1 MQRILAIYTFAMAV
15 AIFLFILSPIFLI
28 LYGPEAVI
36 DAVVYLVSGVL
47 VALFIYDY
55 MRYAVNEWGEFA
67 PQGAALATFF
77 VLSYAIMYMSLMSL
91 STLGGGALNLAIW
104 ASVMVSA
111 ALFIYMVRHVPLHI
125 SATNPI
131 TDVTAGV
138 KTLPLALIVGF
149 PLGWLILALY
159 ESGRMIARGAKIAGG
174 VAIASLFV
182 PIILISI
189 LLEYPF
195 DFSVFAISVF
205 APLLTGTMQ
214 YTGIEVLAWPGIIA
228 WEELTTRFLLP
239 AVGPLANYMFV
250 VLHAPS
256 RWIYV
261 PLLAPLILAVISMGT
276 RWLTELYKKHGLIGA
291 ISGHAVYN
299 GMIGWLV
306 GLIFF
311 PWLTIATLI
320 MLAIAYIHYSSAKQ

>member
-1 MQRILAIYTFAMAV
+1 
-15 AIFLFILSPIFLI
+15 LFILSPIFLI

-55 MRYAVNEWGEFA
+55 MNYAVREWGEFA

-77 VLSYAIMYMSLMSL
+77 VLSYAVMYMSLMAL
-91 STLGGGALNLAIW
+91 SIFGAGALNLAVW
-104 ASVMVSA
+104 ASVMASA
-111 ALFIYMVRHVPLHI
+111 ALIIYMLRHVPLHI
-125 SATNPI
+125 IGTTPT
-131 TDVTAGV
+131 TDVVAGT
-138 KTLPLALIVGF
+138 KMLPLALAVGF

-159 ESGRMIARGAKIAGG
+159 EAGRMIMRGAKIAG
-174 VAIASLFV
+174 VVVIASLIM
-182 PIILISI
+182 PIILLAAPLGASA
-189 LLEYPF
+189 
-195 DFSVFAISVF
+195 FAITVF
-205 APLLTGTMQ
+205 APLLSGSMQ
-214 YTGIEVLAWPGIIA
+214 YTGIEVLVWPGIIA

-256 RWIYV
+256 RWIYATIF
-261 PLLAPLILAVISMGT
+261 APLILAVISMGT

-291 ISGHAVYN
+291 IAGHATYN

-306 GLIFF
+306 GLIYF
-311 PWLTIATLI
+311 PWLTIATIIVLV
-320 MLAIAYIHYSSAKQ
+320 IAYIRYSTAKL

>member
-15 AIFLFILSPIFLI
+15 AVFLFILSPIFLI

-36 DAVVYLVSGVL
+36 DAVIYLITGVL
-47 VALFIYDY
+47 VSLFIYDY

-67 PQGAALATFF
+67 PQGVAFATFF

-111 ALFIYMVRHVPLHI
+111 ALFIYMIRHVPLHI

-131 TDVTAGV
+131 TDVAAGA
-138 KTLPLALIVGF
+138 KMLPLALVVGF
-149 PLGWLILALY
+149 PFGWLILALY
-159 ESGRMIARGAKIAGG
+159 EAGRMIARGAKIAGG
-174 VAIASLFV
+174 VVIGSLF
-182 PIILISI
+182 ITIALIAVLSYTP
-189 LLEYPF
+189 LET
-195 DFSVFAISVF
+195 STFAITVF
-205 APLLTGTMQ
+205 APLLAGSMQ
-214 YTGIEVLAWPGIIA
+214 YSGIEVLAWPGIIA

-261 PLLAPLILAVISMGT
+261 PLLAPLILSIISLGT
-276 RWLTELYKKHGLIGA
+276 RWLTELYKNHGLIGS

-299 GMIGWLV
+299 GMISWLIA
-306 GLIFF
+306 LIFL
-311 PWLTIATLI
+311 PWLTIATFIVLI
-320 MLAIAYIHYSSAKQ
+320 IAYIRYSTAKP